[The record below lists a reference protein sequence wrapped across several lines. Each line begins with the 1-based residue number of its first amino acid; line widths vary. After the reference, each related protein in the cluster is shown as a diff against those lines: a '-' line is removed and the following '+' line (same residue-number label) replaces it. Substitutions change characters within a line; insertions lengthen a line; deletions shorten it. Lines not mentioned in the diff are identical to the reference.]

1 MVGRSYRLKWTF
13 LSSYLITVK
22 VLHTDDE
29 IEWNTIPSEYKR
41 FKQKNSV
48 WEILILNVGARKR
61 EQAGLNK

>member
-22 VLHTDDE
+22 VLHADDE